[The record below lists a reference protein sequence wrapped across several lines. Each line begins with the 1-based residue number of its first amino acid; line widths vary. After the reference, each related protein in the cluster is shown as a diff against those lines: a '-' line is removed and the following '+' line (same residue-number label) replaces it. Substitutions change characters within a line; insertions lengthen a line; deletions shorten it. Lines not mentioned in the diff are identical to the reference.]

1 MPPYRYEPYQ
11 NRFAGSIADMMQRGA
26 EIRARAAMQAAD
38 AQAQATASRGQ
49 IWGNAL
55 ANVGQA
61 IASIPAQVQQAKAQQ
76 QQLQMRQM
84 ELEQAKA
91 EQAAQAAKQAD
102 VNALDRAFSPA
113 AALGPGGQGPMPE
126 GAPLPDRDTVLRAL
140 PGHLQPV
147 AVKHFQEIDD
157 AKKKDRETRN
167 DYWASLAAGVH
178 AFGNT
183 PEAAMIALR
192 DAAEDYPDQ
201 ARAIFEQIQQNP
213 NPEFIGQLTNSLMVK
228 SPKYAEQLRKSEPK
242 TREVT
247 VTNPDGST
255 TIQIVKDEP
264 GQTFTSAP
272 KPAADVAP
280 GTFGDYLKRVAGEQ
294 GKSIGQLSAGEVRK
308 AKEQFEAAGR
318 APSAASQN
326 RMWVMRNGEA
336 IFIPESAVQPGD
348 KPANTREQ
356 GRPVTSGD
364 AGRIADLD
372 TSLNDLATLRQQLG
386 TTGAGSKVGAMLP
399 NVVTEYTGWGSNA
412 KERQG
417 TIDRVKQV
425 IGKALEGGVLR
436 KEDEYKYE
444 KILPTIGDPPDVAVA
459 KLNGLEAALK
469 QRRQTT
475 IDALADANYDV
486 SKYAARTAAAASTP
500 TAAPGLL
507 TPGNIDLTN
516 RPRVTNPD
524 GSISTVRS
532 MSINENGKEI
542 LIPTVVNGRVV
553 SDREA
558 IAAYHKTGQ
567 HLGIFDSAQAAT
579 AYAQKLHEA
588 EAQKLTQ
595 PVKVGAF
602 TVRVK

>member
-11 NRFAGSIADMMQRGA
+11 NRFAGSIAEMMQRGA

-61 IASIPAQVQQAKAQQ
+61 IASIPAQLQQAKAQQ
-76 QQLQMRQM
+76 QQLQMRQL

-91 EQAAQAAKQAD
+91 EQAAAAAKQAD

-126 GAPLPDRDTVLRAL
+126 GAPLPDRDTVLRSL

-147 AVKHFQEIDD
+147 AIKHFQEIDD

-213 NPEFIGQLTNSLMVK
+213 TPEFIGQLTNSLMVK
-228 SPKYAEQLRKSEPK
+228 SPKYAEQVRKGEAVK

-264 GQTFTSAP
+264 GQKFESAA
-272 KPAADVAP
+272 KPPTEAP
-280 GTFGDYLKRVAGEQ
+280 GSFDAHLRRVAAGR
-294 GKSIGQLSAGEVRK
+294 GVTVGQLSAADVLKEK
-308 AKEQFEAAGR
+308 AAFEAAGR

-372 TSLNDLATLRQQLG
+372 TSLNDLQTLRGTLTETKGATG
-386 TTGAGSKVGAMLP
+386 TTAAIGASLP
-399 NVVTEYTGWGSNA
+399 AAVTDITGWGTEA
-412 KERQG
+412 KKRQG
-417 TIDRVKQV
+417 VIDRVKQV

-444 KILPTIGDPPDVAVA
+444 KILPTIKDPAEVAA
-459 KLNGLEAALK
+459 SKLDGLEAALK

-486 SKYAARTAAAASTP
+486 SKFAARTPAA
-500 TAAPGLL
+500 
-507 TPGNIDLTN
+507 N
-516 RPRVTNPD
+516 
-524 GSISTVRS
+524 
-532 MSINENGKEI
+532 
-542 LIPTVVNGRVV
+542 
-553 SDREA
+553 
-558 IAAYHKTGQ
+558 
-567 HLGIFDSAQAAT
+567 QA
-579 AYAQKLHEA
+579 
-588 EAQKLTQ
+588 
-595 PVKVGAF
+595 VKVGGF
-602 TVRVK
+602 TVKVK

>member
-213 NPEFIGQLTNSLMVK
+213 NPEFIGQMTNSLMVK
-228 SPKYAEQLRKSEPK
+228 SPKYAEQLRKGEAVK
-242 TREVT
+242 TREIETLDDAGNIVKR
-247 VTNPDGST
+247 
-255 TIQIVKDEP
+255 IVKD
-264 GQTFTSAP
+264 
-272 KPAADVAP
+272 
-280 GTFGDYLKRVAGEQ
+280 
-294 GKSIGQLSAGEVRK
+294 
-308 AKEQFEAAGR
+308 
-318 APSAASQN
+318 
-326 RMWVMRNGEA
+326 
-336 IFIPESAVQPGD
+336 
-348 KPANTREQ
+348 
-356 GRPVTSGD
+356 
-364 AGRIADLD
+364 
-372 TSLNDLATLRQQLG
+372 
-386 TTGAGSKVGAMLP
+386 
-399 NVVTEYTGWGSNA
+399 
-412 KERQG
+412 
-417 TIDRVKQV
+417 
-425 IGKALEGGVLR
+425 
-436 KEDEYKYE
+436 
-444 KILPTIGDPPDVAVA
+444 
-459 KLNGLEAALK
+459 
-469 QRRQTT
+469 
-475 IDALADANYDV
+475 
-486 SKYAARTAAAASTP
+486 
-500 TAAPGLL
+500 
-507 TPGNIDLTN
+507 
-516 RPRVTNPD
+516 
-524 GSISTVRS
+524 
-532 MSINENGKEI
+532 
-542 LIPTVVNGRVV
+542 
-553 SDREA
+553 
-558 IAAYHKTGQ
+558 
-567 HLGIFDSAQAAT
+567 
-579 AYAQKLHEA
+579 
-588 EAQKLTQ
+588 
-595 PVKVGAF
+595 
-602 TVRVK
+602 